1 MNSIVTALEISLQA
15 VPSKLLITGGME
27 ISFSRAILSMRN
39 AGPTVVG
46 LVPHATIAQ
55 EGGSVQDVS
64 EALSQS
70 RTEKSLMPGDI
81 LEWDIYDLLL
91 SAHPGVA
98 SKVHLWGY
106 KAVLNWWYNV
116 DVWSEYR
123 TPEALTPQHTSVFR
137 WKLRWIPA
145 NSASEGVNLTIE
157 AVTS

>member
-1 MNSIVTALEISLQA
+1 MHSVATALEISLQA
-15 VPSKLLITGGME
+15 VPSKLRITGGLE
-27 ISFSRAILSMRN
+27 IPFSRAILSMRN
-39 AGPTVVG
+39 AGLKVVG

-70 RTEKSLMPGDI
+70 GTVESLLPGDT

-116 DVWSEYR
+116 DVWSEYL
-123 TPEALTPQHTSVFR
+123 TPEALTPQHTSAFR
-137 WKLRWIPA
+137 WKLRWTPA
-145 NSASEGVNLTIE
+145 PSASEGVNLSIE
-157 AVTS
+157 AVAS